1 MKVYT
6 YESIER
12 PSRHCREELAVEI
25 DGKLIDTFWSLGS
38 ESHRLTDAERATSV
52 LVFDTDDYDQLPT
65 YPRDSARR
73 TWEQYRPDD
82 RGIITSQHR
91 LQNDYYVRKGSKPDL
106 LTKIENARA
115 HLESKESALRSATSG
130 VEWAQRDLDEL
141 LAEAE
146 SSGLAVAQSQDRPA
160 GVEE

>member
-12 PSRHCREELAVEI
+12 PSRHCREEVAVEI
-25 DGKLIDTFWSLGS
+25 DGALIDTFWSLGT
-38 ESHRLTDAERATSV
+38 ESHRLTDAERATAK

-73 TWEQYRPDD
+73 TWEQYAPED
-82 RGIITSQHR
+82 RGIITSQHQ

-106 LTKIENARA
+106 ATKIENARA
-115 HLESKESALRSATSG
+115 HLDSMETELRHATWAVES
-130 VEWAQRDLDEL
+130 AQRDLDEL
-141 LAEAE
+141 LADQKGTE
-146 SSGLAVAQSQDRPA
+146 Q
-160 GVEE
+160 

>member
-12 PSRHCREELAVEI
+12 PSRHCREEVAVEI
-25 DGKLIDTFWSLGS
+25 DGALIDTFWSLGT
-38 ESHRLTDAERATSV
+38 ESHRLTDAERATAK

-73 TWEQYRPDD
+73 TWEQYAPED

-106 LTKIENARA
+106 TTKIANARTRLDSRETELRHA
-115 HLESKESALRSATSG
+115 AWAVES
-130 VEWAQRDLDEL
+130 AQRDLDEL
-141 LAEAE
+141 LADQKGTE
-146 SSGLAVAQSQDRPA
+146 Q
-160 GVEE
+160 